1 MNISKKINTGIIKFT
16 FTDEDGEVFAYFRM
30 NPTDVNLF
38 KRLEEVSRYFESRKN
53 EAPTLASVEDLVK
66 YNKEIEEKIDYLLG
80 YHASET
86 LFDNITAT
94 TITPYGEIFAILV
107 LEFISEK
114 LRPEMQKRKQN
125 MIAAADKYTEK
136 YKK

>member
-1 MNISKKINTGIIKFT
+1 MNINVKINTGIIKFT
-16 FTDEDGEVFAYFRM
+16 FSDEEGDILAHFRM

-38 KRLEEVSRYFESRKN
+38 KRLEEVSGYFESRKN
-53 EAPTLASVEDLVK
+53 KAPTLVSVEDLVK
-66 YNKEIEEKIDYLLG
+66 YNKELEEKIDYLLG
-80 YHASET
+80 YNASES

-94 TITPYGEIFAILV
+94 TITSDGEIFGILV
-107 LEFISEK
+107 FEIISEK
-114 LRPEMQKRKQN
+114 ARPEMQKRKQK